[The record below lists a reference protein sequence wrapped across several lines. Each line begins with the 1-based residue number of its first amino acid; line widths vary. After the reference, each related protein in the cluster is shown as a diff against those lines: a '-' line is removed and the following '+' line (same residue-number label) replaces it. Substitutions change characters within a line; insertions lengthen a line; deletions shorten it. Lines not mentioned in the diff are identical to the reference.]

1 MKIAT
6 WNVERLK
13 HRRKLPQIIDACK
26 RTEADIFVLTETD
39 SALDLGYKSCA
50 WTPAPSG
57 ESVPYRST
65 ESRVALCANYEIM
78 NRHETFN
85 GQKAVCV
92 ELMTERGA
100 LLVYGVVIGI
110 YGNRHKNFMEDLQQI
125 KADIDRLAAKGK
137 HLCVLGDF
145 NCTFADNYYF
155 TKYGRA
161 ALEEMLLSNN
171 LDLLTRNQPECID
184 HIALS
189 RGFVGASAVIVEE
202 WNHDKALSDHKGIAA
217 ELTP

>member
-13 HRRKLPQIIDACK
+13 HRRKLPQIIDASQ
-26 RTEADIFVLTETD
+26 RIEADIFVFTETD
-39 SALDLGYKSCA
+39 FTVNLGYKSCA

-57 ESVPYRST
+57 EFVPYRST
-65 ESRVALCANYEIM
+65 ESRVALCTNYEIV

-85 GQKAVCV
+85 GQTVVCV

-110 YGNRHKNFMEDLQQI
+110 YGNRHKNFMEDLQSI
-125 KADIDRLAAKGK
+125 SADIERLTATGK
-137 HLCVLGDF
+137 NLCVCGDF
-145 NCTFADNYYF
+145 NCSFSDNYYY
-155 TKYGRA
+155 TKAGRT
-161 ALEEMLLSNN
+161 ALESMFSRSN
-171 LDLLTRNQPECID
+171 LKLLTRNQPECID

-202 WNHDKALSDHKGIAA
+202 WNLGKALTDHKGVAA